1 MKSLMETFVGSLR
14 AIVLFAYCADLA
26 LGAGSASL
34 QQQHDVIFQCVLIL
48 FPSVQVSYDP

>member
-1 MKSLMETFVGSLR
+1 METFVGSLR

-26 LGAGSASL
+26 LGAGLASL
-34 QQQHDVIFQCVLIL
+34 QQQQHDVIFQCVLIL

>member
-1 MKSLMETFVGSLR
+1 METFVGSLH